1 MRLNDIALIRVGLVL
16 SRKQSE
22 GGKHAYRVLTLRS
35 ITPVGTIDTDALE
48 HFPSNAPLS
57 DDYLAQEGDVVVR
70 LSQPYTAALIDK
82 AAAGLVVSS
91 NFVSIRVKDDRIV
104 PGYLAWLLN
113 TDAVKRRIRHSA
125 SATMLSSINAGFFS
139 SLDIALPLADAQ
151 LKIADLHAAAMRECE
166 LLRRLADEKER
177 YYAAITKKINDAF
190 IKEITR

>member
-1 MRLNDIALIRVGLVL
+1 MKLCEITMIRVGLVL
-16 SRKQSE
+16 SRKQSV
-22 GGKHAYRVLTLRS
+22 GGDHVYRVLTLRS
-35 ITPVGTIDTDALE
+35 ITPAGTIETEALE
-48 HFPSNAPLS
+48 LFSSNAPLS
-57 DDYLAQEGDVVVR
+57 DDYLAQDGDVVVR